1 MSNKFI
7 RLIADFGEA
16 GDATAWGKARADV
29 DRTLS
34 DVGYE
39 AEELCYKK
47 FIFPFTSKKIPV
59 VSAAILASRIP
70 FLKVNYGDTFIVQY
84 PFPLSCCEQLIRKIH
99 SRGGQIVFLIHDIN
113 SLRRGKVNSK
123 EVVWLN
129 SADHLIVHT
138 EAMASALK
146 DIGVTTKMNVIHL
159 FDYYSKDAMP
169 GSEDTLAR
177 KNEVAFA
184 GNLEKSKFLEPL
196 MGHTFSNINIE
207 LYGLKGNRNLDG
219 NDHIHYQCV
228 FNADHTGAVKAGW
241 GLVWDGDRLDTCSG
255 ILGNYLKV
263 NASHKLSLYLV
274 CGMPVIV
281 WKESALA
288 TWLANHHV
296 ALAISSLNALEAA
309 IAGITDTEYKDM
321 VNAAREL
328 GNHLRRGGL
337 LKEQLINIQSGNKT
351 I

>member
-1 MSNKFI
+1 MELTFLVI
-7 RLIADFGEA
+7 L
-16 GDATAWGKARADV
+16 
-29 DRTLS
+29 TL
-34 DVGYE
+34 
-39 AEELCYKK
+39 
-47 FIFPFTSKKIPV
+47 
-59 VSAAILASRIP
+59 
-70 FLKVNYGDTFIVQY
+70 
-84 PFPLSCCEQLIRKIH
+84 
-99 SRGGQIVFLIHDIN
+99 GGQIVFLIHDVN
-113 SLRRGKVNSK
+113 SLRWGKVNSK

-146 DIGVTTKMNVIHL
+146 DIGVNTKMNVIHL

-169 GSEDTLAR
+169 KLEVTLAR
-177 KNEVAFA
+177 RSEIAFA

-219 NDHIHYQCV
+219 NDHIHYQGV

-241 GLVWDGDRLDTCSG
+241 GLVWDGDRLDKCSG

-263 NASHKLSLYLV
+263 NASHKLSLYLA

-288 TWLANHHV
+288 AWLTNHHV
-296 ALAISSLNALEAA
+296 ALAISSLDDLESE
-309 IAGITDTEYKDM
+309 IASVTDAEYKEM
-321 VNAAREL
+321 VIEARKL
-328 GNHLRRGGL
+328 GNLLRNGEL
-337 LKEQLINIQSGNKT
+337 LKEQLINTQTGDEAI
-351 I
+351 